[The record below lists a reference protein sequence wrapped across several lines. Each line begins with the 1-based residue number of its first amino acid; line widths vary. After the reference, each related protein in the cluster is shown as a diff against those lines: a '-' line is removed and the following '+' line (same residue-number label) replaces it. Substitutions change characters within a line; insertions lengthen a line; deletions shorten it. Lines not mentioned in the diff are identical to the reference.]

1 MMKKIA
7 IIGIA
12 DVNASVFGFNVL
24 CDELIKNMTCNF
36 VFYLYHSFDVF
47 NKNIPDGKRYFSA
60 GNKTV
65 TNIKLPKT
73 GKLIF
78 AFIHALFNADVL
90 FVNGT
95 RAALF
100 FPIIRFLS
108 RKKIVLYV
116 SHSDVNYRSRTNNM
130 FNFSLNEKIAFF
142 YCHSIIT
149 NADSIKEY
157 IAAKYNLNAEII
169 DQGVNHVERIEST
182 FSDHKKFPF
191 LKYMYAF
198 SYFESGN
205 HKQVEVVLNAF
216 KQTKHKYLVIIGD
229 WSSTDYGISIKNKYA
244 GYANIFMLHTIHDQ
258 RQLDLIRSNAILYI
272 HSSVSAEN
280 SMSMLESMRLGLP
293 VLAIESVDNKYLTEG
308 QASYFKNLRDVNYNL
323 SHMNIERLRKNAGV
337 MGDIILKRFDWSN
350 LIPKYEKVFNR
361 LFLMENNKSTPCPT
375 RSSQITFFS
384 VKDNDLK
391 PRLSFLKTILNFF
404 I

>member
-116 SHSDVNYRSRTNNM
+116 
-130 FNFSLNEKIAFF
+130 
-142 YCHSIIT
+142 
-149 NADSIKEY
+149 
-157 IAAKYNLNAEII
+157 KYF
-169 DQGVNHVERIEST
+169 RR
-182 FSDHKKFPF
+182 
-191 LKYMYAF
+191 
-198 SYFESGN
+198 
-205 HKQVEVVLNAF
+205 
-216 KQTKHKYLVIIGD
+216 
-229 WSSTDYGISIKNKYA
+229 
-244 GYANIFMLHTIHDQ
+244 ML
-258 RQLDLIRSNAILYI
+258 
-272 HSSVSAEN
+272 
-280 SMSMLESMRLGLP
+280 LE
-293 VLAIESVDNKYLTEG
+293 
-308 QASYFKNLRDVNYNL
+308 
-323 SHMNIERLRKNAGV
+323 
-337 MGDIILKRFDWSN
+337 
-350 LIPKYEKVFNR
+350 
-361 LFLMENNKSTPCPT
+361 
-375 RSSQITFFS
+375 
-384 VKDNDLK
+384 
-391 PRLSFLKTILNFF
+391 
-404 I
+404 